1 MSDALSAAGLL
12 LAALALVY
20 SAWSPSIEEAINAP
34 TGTTD
39 GETTRLKDTART
51 LRNRRAW
58 PIAIACWLILLAF
71 VGRDYEIVKT
81 VWQCWHGAGCT
92 YDDIS
97 AIFMLTQVLIFGM
110 ALHTQGQV
118 GRLRKKT

>member
-20 SAWSPSIEEAINAP
+20 SAWSASIEAAINAP

-39 GETTRLKDTART
+39 AEVRRLKNNTRA
-51 LRNRRAW
+51 LRNGRAW
-58 PIAIACWLILLAF
+58 PLAIACWLILLAF
-71 VGRDYEIVKT
+71 SHRDYEIVKT
-81 VWQCWHGAGCT
+81 VWQCWRGSGCS

-97 AIFMLTQVLIFGM
+97 AIFLLTQLLILGM
-110 ALHTQGQV
+110 AFHAQRQV
-118 GRLRKKT
+118 GRLSRKT